1 MDLENDERQ
10 NIQAKLDF
18 SPSPAGE
25 AREAGREGTEALS
38 AVHGP
43 ESPASTNRLM
53 EEVCERENLKEA
65 LRQVKANKGSAGVDG
80 MTVGGISDYLKQHW
94 PAIREQLLS
103 GTYEPKPVRRVEIA
117 KPDGGVRKLGIPTVL
132 DRFIQ
137 QAVMQVLQRQWDRTF
152 SDHSYGF
159 RPGRSAHQAV
169 AQAQQY
175 IVEGHSWCVDLDLEK
190 FFDRV
195 NHDKLMGQIAKRV
208 EDKRLL
214 KLIRAFLNA
223 GVMEN
228 GLVSPSVEGTPQGGP
243 LSPLLSNLVLD
254 ELDRELERRGHR
266 FVRYADDCNVYVRS
280 ERAGQ
285 RVMESITRFIAQK
298 LKLKVNEAKSAVA
311 RPQQR
316 KFLGFTFTAGSEI
329 KRTIAPKAL
338 ERFKTRIREVTRR
351 AKSVSIESTIDELAP
366 YMRGWRSYFGFCE
379 TPEVLIGL
387 TRWVRLRLRSALWRQ
402 WKTPRRRRAAL
413 LQLGV
418 RPRLASN
425 TAGSGLGPW
434 YLARAKALSVGLSNA
449 YFKSLGLPSLADEYS
464 RNLSNRRVRT
474 RMHGGVPM
482 GRHGPPIGMKISSSS
497 GTIAS
502 GVERQGSL
510 SHWMS

>member
-1 MDLENDERQ
+1 MSLTDDKRQ
-10 NIQAKLDF
+10 NIQIEMDF
-18 SPSPAGE
+18 SPAPMGE
-25 AREAGREGTEALS
+25 AREAWREEA
-38 AVHGP
+38 
-43 ESPASTNRLM
+43 ESSEAANGSERPASTIRLM
-53 EEVCERENLKEA
+53 EAVCERENLKAA
-65 LRQVKANKGSAGVDG
+65 LRQVRANKGSPGIDG
-80 MTVGGISDYLKQHW
+80 MTVVGLKDYLKQHW
-94 PAIREQLLS
+94 PAIRKQLLN
-103 GTYEPKPVRRVEIA
+103 GTYEPKPVRRVEIP

-137 QAVMQVLQRQWDRTF
+137 QAVMQVLQRRWNRTF
-152 SDHSYGF
+152 SNHSYGF

-175 IVEGHSWCVDLDLEK
+175 VAEGHGWCVDLDLEK

-214 KLIRAFLNA
+214 KLIRAFLNV

-266 FVRYADDCNVYVRS
+266 FVRYADDCNIYVRS

-285 RVMESITRFIAQK
+285 RVMESVSRFITQK

-311 RPQQR
+311 RPQER
-316 KFLGFTFTAGSEI
+316 KFLGFSFTAGPEV
-329 KRTIAPKAL
+329 KRVIAPKAL
-338 ERFKTRIREVTRR
+338 DRFKVRIREITGR
-351 AKSVSIESTIDELAP
+351 AKSVSMKTTMAQLVP
-366 YMRGWRSYFGFCE
+366 YMRGWRGYFGFCE
-379 TPEVLIGL
+379 APEVLIYL
-387 TRWVRLRLRSALWRQ
+387 TRWIRLRLRAAMWRQ

-413 LQLGV
+413 MELGV

-425 TAGSGLGPW
+425 TAASKLGPW
-434 YLARAKALSVGLSNA
+434 YLAKAKALSVGLSNA
-449 YFKSLGLPSLADEYS
+449 YFASLGLPSLFEE
-464 RNLSNRRVRT
+464 
-474 RMHGGVPM
+474 
-482 GRHGPPIGMKISSSS
+482 PP
-497 GTIAS
+497 A
-502 GVERQGSL
+502 
-510 SHWMS
+510 

>member
-1 MDLENDERQ
+1 MNLRRDTRQ
-10 NIQAKLDF
+10 NVQLKLDF
-18 SPSPAGE
+18 RATPTGE
-25 AREAGREGTEALS
+25 AQQAKTEAAES
-38 AVHGP
+38 CQAAHAI
-43 ESPASTNRLM
+43 ESPASSNRLM
-53 EEVCERENLKEA
+53 EEVCERENLREA
-65 LRQVKANKGSAGVDG
+65 LRRVKANKGSPGVDG
-80 MTVGGISDYLKQHW
+80 MTIDGITDYLKQHW

-103 GTYEPKPVRRVEIA
+103 GTYEPQPVRRVEIP
-117 KPDGGVRKLGIPTVL
+117 KPDGGGVRKLGIPTVL

-137 QAVMQVLQRQWDRTF
+137 QAVMQVLQKRWDPTF
-152 SDHSYGF
+152 SEHSYGF

-175 IVEGHSWCVDLDLEK
+175 IAEGYNWTVDFDLEK

-195 NHDKLMGQIAKRV
+195 NHDKLMGRIAQRV

-266 FVRYADDCNVYVRS
+266 FVRYADDSNVYVRS

-285 RVMESITRFIAQK
+285 RVMESISRFITQK

-311 RPQQR
+311 QPSQR
-316 KFLGFTFTAGSEI
+316 KFLGFSFTGGPDV
-329 KRTIAPKAL
+329 KRVIAPKAL
-338 ERFKTRIREVTRR
+338 NHFKQRIRDITRR
-351 AKSVSIESTIDELAP
+351 AKSVSIGTTMDELAP
-366 YMRGWRSYFGFCE
+366 FMRGWRGYFGFCE
-379 TPEVLIGL
+379 TPDVLMYL
-387 TRWVRLRLRSALWRQ
+387 TRWVRLRLRTALWRQ

-418 RPRLASN
+418 HPRLASN
-425 TAGSGLGPW
+425 TAGSSHGAW
-434 YLARAKALSVGLSNA
+434 YLSRAKALSVGLSNA
-449 YFKSLGLPSLADEYS
+449 YFKSLGLPSLTE
-464 RNLSNRRVRT
+464 V
-474 RMHGGVPM
+474 G
-482 GRHGPPIGMKISSSS
+482 
-497 GTIAS
+497 
-502 GVERQGSL
+502 
-510 SHWMS
+510 

>member
-1 MDLENDERQ
+1 MNLESDKRL
-10 NIQAKLDF
+10 NIQLRLDF
-18 SPSPAGE
+18 SSMPTGE
-25 AREAGREGTEALS
+25 ARQARREDIESLTAGN
-38 AVHGP
+38 
-43 ESPASTNRLM
+43 ESERPANTRRIM
-53 EEVCERENLKEA
+53 EEVCERANLKEA
-65 LRQVKANKGSAGVDG
+65 LRQVRGNKGSAGVDR
-80 MTVGGISDYLKQHW
+80 MTVDKLGDYLKQHW
-94 PAIREQLLS
+94 PDIREQLLN
-103 GTYEPKPVRRVEIA
+103 GTYEPKPVRRVEIP
-117 KPDGGVRKLGIPTVL
+117 KPDGGVRELGIPTVL

-175 IVEGHSWCVDLDLEK
+175 IAEGYGWCVDFNLEK

-195 NHDKLMGQIAKRV
+195 NHDKLMGQVAKRV

-266 FVRYADDCNVYVRS
+266 YVRYADDCNIYVRS

-285 RVMESITRFIAQK
+285 RVMKSITQFIMQR
-298 LKLKVNEAKSAVA
+298 LKLKVNETKSAVA
-311 RPQQR
+311 RPQER
-316 KFLGFTFTAGSEI
+316 KFLGFSFTAGPEV
-329 KRTIAPKAL
+329 KRVIAPKAL
-338 ERFKTRIREVTRR
+338 DRFKQRIREITIR
-351 AKSVSIESTIDELAP
+351 AKGVSMEATMAELAP
-366 YMRGWRSYFGFCE
+366 YMRGWRGYFGFCE

-387 TRWVRLRLRSALWRQ
+387 TRWVRLRLRAAMWRQ

-413 LQLGV
+413 IALRVSGEL
-418 RPRLASN
+418 RN
-425 TAGSGLGPW
+425 TAGSGRGPW
-434 YLARAKALSVGLSNA
+434 YIARSKALSVGLSNVH
-449 YFKSLGLPSLADEYS
+449 FKSLGLPSLIEA
-464 RNLSNRRVRT
+464 R
-474 RMHGGVPM
+474 
-482 GRHGPPIGMKISSSS
+482 
-497 GTIAS
+497 
-502 GVERQGSL
+502 
-510 SHWMS
+510 